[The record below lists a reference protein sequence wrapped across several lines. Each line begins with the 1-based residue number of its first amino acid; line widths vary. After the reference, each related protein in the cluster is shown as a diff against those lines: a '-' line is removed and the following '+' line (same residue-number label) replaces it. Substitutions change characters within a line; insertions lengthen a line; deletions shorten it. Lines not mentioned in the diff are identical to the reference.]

1 MDLKEMIKKNDV
13 IGIET
18 ILKKE
23 LEKKPQD
30 VEILFKI
37 CLTELQFP
45 LEDYESAL
53 NYINEIYKISPKN
66 ITALIL
72 ESGINWHSFGFIEE
86 ELFTRLIGVNC
97 EDKETRAII
106 YYLQSLYYHFKNDV
120 VKEKSLLEKSINAYD
135 KFVYPYKALGDILK
149 NEPNVKLSEKMFKK
163 AIENIQKIYQQDDFY
178 DFMNV
183 ENYVSEYITG
193 TAISKSNYEYLTQ
206 L

>member
-1 MDLKEMIKKNDV
+1 M
-13 IGIET
+13 IGIENA
-18 ILKKE
+18 LKKE
-23 LEKKPQD
+23 LEKRPQD
-30 VEILFKI
+30 IEIRFKI

-45 LEDYESAL
+45 LEDYQSAL

-72 ESGINWHSFGFIEE
+72 ETGKSWHSFGFIEE
-86 ELFTRLIGVNC
+86 ELFTRLISVNC

-106 YYLQSLYYHFKNDV
+106 YYLQSLYYHFKNDFV
-120 VKEKSLLEKSINAYD
+120 EEKSLLEKSINAHD

-149 NEPNVKLSEKMFKK
+149 NESNVKLSEKMFRK

-178 DFMNV
+178 DFTNV

-193 TAISKSNYEYLTQ
+193 IAVSRANYEYLIQ